1 MDITRYG
8 DWAEAARIASTM
20 EAKFK
25 RALEQS
31 VLKEAHFLRG
41 HIVKGIA
48 SQAPGGSAFAPL
60 SPMTLALRKA
70 DGFGGS
76 KALIRTG
83 ALRGSISVLRVP
95 GKEAAAF
102 VGVLRKSKS
111 KDGKSLANIGQIQ
124 EFGATVPVT
133 DKMRRYLW
141 AKLRRAG
148 ITVQS
153 GPKMPPTR
161 DTKGRYKRQQATFGT
176 GKNVFVIPPR
186 PFIAP
191 VIATYAKP
199 ADVKKRFYANVAAAM
214 DGDWGRVAGGRI

>member
-1 MDITRYG
+1 MGVTRYG
-8 DWAEAARIASTM
+8 DWEEAARIAATM
-20 EAKFK
+20 QAKFK
-25 RALEQS
+25 KALEQA
-31 VLKEAHFLRG
+31 VLKEAHYLRG
-41 HIVKGIA
+41 QIVKGIA

-95 GKEAAAF
+95 GHEAKAF
-102 VGVLRKSKS
+102 VGVLRKAKS
-111 KDGKSLANIGQIQ
+111 KDGKDLVNIGKVH
-124 EFGATVPVT
+124 EFGATVRKT
-133 DKMRRYLW
+133 ERQRRYLM
-141 AKLRRAG
+141 AKLRNAGIRLPPRAG
-148 ITVQS
+148 E
-153 GPKMPPTR
+153 GEGEG
-161 DTKGRYKRQQATFGT
+161 D

>member
-1 MDITRYG
+1 MERYG

-20 EAKFK
+20 QAKFK
-25 RALEQS
+25 RALEQA
-31 VLKEAHFLRG
+31 VLKEAHYIRG

-48 SQAPGGSAFAPL
+48 SQAPGGSAFRPL

-70 DGFGGS
+70 EGFGGS

-83 ALRGSISVLRVP
+83 ALRGSITVLRVP
-95 GKEAAAF
+95 GVEAKAF

-111 KDGKSLANIGQIQ
+111 KDGKSLANIGEIQ

-133 DKMRRYLW
+133 DRMRRYLW
-141 AKLRRAG
+141 AKLRAAG
-148 ITVQS
+148 VKVQF
-153 GPKMPPTR
+153 GPKIPPIR
-161 DTKGRYKRQQATFGT
+161 DAKGKFRKAKAPTGA

-199 ADVKKRFYANVAAAM
+199 ADVKKRFYANVAAGM